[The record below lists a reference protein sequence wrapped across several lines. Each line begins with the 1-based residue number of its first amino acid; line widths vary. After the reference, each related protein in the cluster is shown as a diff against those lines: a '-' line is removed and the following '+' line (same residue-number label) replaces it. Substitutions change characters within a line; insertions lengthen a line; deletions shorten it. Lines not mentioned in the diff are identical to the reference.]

1 MGFAEGGLLH
11 AGKGPRAPRSRG
23 GSGWRSQSE
32 APHGPHRP
40 GLTAAWICLLNA
52 LCVTDKDGLS
62 TPRPGG
68 ELDRDPGAKH
78 VDKE

>member
-1 MGFAEGGLLH
+1 MEVSE
-11 AGKGPRAPRSRG
+11 RS
-23 GSGWRSQSE
+23 
-32 APHGPHRP
+32 PHGPHCP

-62 TPRPGG
+62 TPRPSG